1 VVQSRPED
9 GRPEVFIDV
18 NPVRDNPVRRAVG
31 EWYWFVGRRRL
42 ERLYSVAPL
51 RDDTSSKDKKSDST
65 EQYGMPPSGRSRIR
79 KAIQDFTLKRYRAGW
94 TSVTVAAVRKAAG
107 EDEEFKKLGPLPNR
121 TTFAFA
127 LGHKKARKKARKKD

>member
-1 VVQSRPED
+1 M
-9 GRPEVFIDV
+9 
-18 NPVRDNPVRRAVG
+18 G

-51 RDDTSSKDKKSDST
+51 SKSVAKSDDT
-65 EQYGMPPSGRSRIR
+65 ERYGMPPPGRSRTR

-127 LGHKKARKKARKKD
+127 LGYKKARKKARKKD